1 MFCGQL
7 DALAF
12 LPTKDI
18 PEGIMH
24 SRDNT
29 APGAEGLV
37 DYFDQ
42 TYVSGT
48 FRRAGVPRDV
58 VDGAAIV
65 RMRRIPPRYPP
76 ALWNVHQAT
85 MDDEPRTNNQCEGWN
100 NRFTHLIGY
109 QHPSVWTMIDALKK
123 EDVVAC
129 THIAKYQNGQPPKK
143 RIRLEYKDMQIHLRK
158 LCEDR
163 AAGKKTIPD
172 LLC

>member
-1 MFCGQL
+1 
-7 DALAF
+7 
-12 LPTKDI
+12 
-18 PEGIMH
+18 MH
-24 SRDNT
+24 SRHNT

-48 FRRAGVPRDV
+48 FRRGGVPRDV

-100 NRFTHLIGY
+100 NRFTHWLPASLCMDHDRCIEERRCSGLLALISPKIKTVNLQRRGLGLNIRTCRSICVNCVKIVQPAGRPFPNY
-109 QHPSVWTMIDALKK
+109 YTV
-123 EDVVAC
+123 EAC
-129 THIAKYQNGQPPKK
+129 EP
-143 RIRLEYKDMQIHLRK
+143 R
-158 LCEDR
+158 
-163 AAGKKTIPD
+163 
-172 LLC
+172 